1 MELAVIEGIISN
13 VGFPI
18 AVCGALFWMQQ
29 DNAKRYERILSEY
42 RTLLDN
48 NTQAINNLAEQIR
61 KV

>member
-18 AVCGALFWMQQ
+18 AVCGALFWLQH
-29 DNAKRYERILSEY
+29 DSTKRYERILKEY